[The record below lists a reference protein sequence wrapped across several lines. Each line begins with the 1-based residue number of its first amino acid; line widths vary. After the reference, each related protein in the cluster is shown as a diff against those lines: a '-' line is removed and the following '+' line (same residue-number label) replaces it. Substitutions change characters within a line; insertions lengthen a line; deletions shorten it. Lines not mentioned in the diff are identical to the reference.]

1 MAVSLRP
8 YQLQAIEAVVEA
20 RKSGIRRMMVSLPTG
35 TGKTVIFAELASR
48 AKRPVLVLAH
58 RAELLQQAR
67 DKIARALGDGGL
79 VAIEQGEQRA
89 PREARVVV
97 ASIRSLH
104 EGRIGKVL
112 QGRDVRLV
120 IYDECHHAAAPD
132 NMRVLEQIGAFDP
145 EWPGT
150 LIGFTA
156 TTQRGD
162 GQGLD
167 SVFETIVYRRGLPE
181 MIEDGYLVPLRG
193 YRIQSSADLRQ
204 VGLFGM
210 DPGRQDFDPADLEE
224 AVNIEERNG
233 LVARSILELARD
245 RRTVVFCVTVAH
257 ARNLART
264 LNHLGLPTGIVHGEM
279 KTADRE
285 RTLDELRS
293 GKLAAVTNVG
303 VLTEGFDDPE
313 ISCVAMARPTRS
325 EGLYQQCVGRGTRLH
340 PGKTDCLVLDFVDLS
355 ELSLVT
361 LPSLFGMPRD
371 LDLGGEQAEEAAK
384 HWQRATE
391 LLGIDLEE
399 ASSLTLREIQE
410 RARSFDP
417 LTARVDP
424 EVVAISDN
432 AWISL
437 GAAGLALHYQHRGKT
452 SEYLVLD
459 AGGRGKRWRVVARGE
474 TVARFSRLEEAVEA
488 VDYEVAEQGPA
499 AEQSARPTAAWRS
512 QPPTPEQRAALAALA
527 PPQAAATQG
536 EALRLLT
543 WAAHA
548 RTRVT
553 RSKPRD

>member
-20 RKSGIRRMMVSLPTG
+20 RKRGLRRMMVCLPTG

-48 AKRPVLVLAH
+48 AKHPVLVLAH

-67 DKIARALGDGGL
+67 DKIARALGEDGL

-89 PREARVVV
+89 PASARVVV

-132 NMRVLEQIGAFDP
+132 NMRVLEQIGAFEPD
-145 EWPGT
+145 WPGT

-167 SVFETIVYRRGLPE
+167 SVFESIVYRRGLPE
-181 MIEDGYLVPLRG
+181 MIADGYLVPLRG
-193 YRIQSSADLRQ
+193 YRIQSSADLRS

-210 DPGRQDFDPADLEE
+210 DFDPEELAE

-264 LNHLGLPTGIVHGEM
+264 MNHLGLPTGIVHGEM
-279 KTADRE
+279 RTADRE
-285 RTLDELRS
+285 RTLEELRS

-361 LPSLFGMPRD
+361 LASLFGMPRD
-371 LDLGGEQAEEAAK
+371 LDLGGEQAEQAAK

-399 ASSLTLREIQE
+399 AASLTLREIQE
-410 RARSFDP
+410 RAQSFDP
-417 LTARVDP
+417 LTARLDP
-424 EVVAISDN
+424 EVVAISEN

-452 SEYLVLD
+452 GEYLVLD
-459 AGGRGKRWRVVARGE
+459 AGGRGKRWRVVARSE

-488 VDYEVAEQGPA
+488 VDYEVNELGPA

-512 QPPTPEQRAALAALA
+512 QPPTPEQRAALAALQ

-536 EALRLLT
+536 EALRLLS

-548 RTRVT
+548 KTRPT
-553 RSKPRD
+553 RSKPRA